1 MNDVVQL
8 TTLTYARAASKLE
21 VGFDVVFCVEH
32 VQSLLGVGGGRV
44 PGSII
49 RVPLSWYVVQLTIL
63 TYARAASKLEV
74 GRFDFLGARLNQLF
88 CVCGAP

>member
-21 VGFDVVFCVEH
+21 VGFDVVFCVDH

-49 RVPLSWYVVQLTIL
+49 RVPLSWCVVDFEHSHRIRRGVVQTDMMYNVVQLTIL
-63 TYARAASKLEV
+63 T
-74 GRFDFLGARLNQLF
+74 
-88 CVCGAP
+88 CGSEYLR